1 MTHKI
6 FGTDGVRARANTPPM
21 TPDIIMKLAIAAG
34 LRFTRGNHRHMV
46 VIGKDTRLSGYMVE
60 SALTA
65 GFVSV
70 GMDVMLVGPLP
81 TPAIAM
87 LTRSLRA
94 DMGVVIS
101 ASHNHYEDN
110 GIKFFDPFGHKL
122 SDEAEAQLEQ
132 NILKQCHSTLAS
144 PSQIGRARR
153 LDDAQGR
160 YIEHVKNTFPRH
172 LRLDG
177 LKIVIDCANGA
188 AYQVAPAVLWELGA
202 EIIRIGVDPD
212 GLNINQNC
220 GATCPESL
228 KNAVLEHEADIGI
241 ALDGDADRVVMMDEK
256 GALVNGDQILSLIAT
271 YWKKT
276 NRLHSQ
282 TIVGT
287 VMSNLGM
294 EKYLATQG
302 LHLHRTPVGDRY
314 IAEYMRQ
321 NKCNVGGEQ
330 SGHTILKDYAT
341 TGDGLIAALQVLAY
355 LVEEDRPASEIMHP
369 FSPTPQIL
377 KNIRFSG
384 SNPLDQPSIVRN
396 LKNLE
401 TKFRTKGR
409 LLIRKSGTEPLIRI
423 MAEGENLSELHQI
436 IQEATQTVKQYLSER
451 EQEQVA

>member
-1 MTHKI
+1 MRKI
-6 FGTDGVRARANTPPM
+6 FGTDGVRARANTHPM

-34 LRFTRGNHRHMV
+34 LRFTRGDYRHMV

-60 SALTA
+60 SALTS

-70 GMDVMLVGPLP
+70 GMDVTLVGPLP

-101 ASHNHYEDN
+101 ASHNPYEDN
-110 GIKFFDPFGHKL
+110 GIKFFGPDGHKL
-122 SDEAEAQLEQ
+122 SDNDEAQLEQ
-132 NILKQCHSTLAS
+132 NIITQCSATLAS
-144 PSQIGRARR
+144 PNNLGRARR

-160 YIEHVKNTFPRH
+160 YIEHVKNTFPKN

-202 EIIRIGVDPD
+202 EIICIGVDPD
-212 GLNINQNC
+212 GFNINQGC
-220 GATCPESL
+220 GATVPDSMQ
-228 KNAVLEHEADIGI
+228 KAVLEHKADLGI
-241 ALDGDADRVVMMDEK
+241 ALDGDADRVIMADEK
-256 GALVNGDQILSLIAT
+256 GKLINGDQILSLIAIH
-271 YWKKT
+271 WQKT

-294 EKYLATQG
+294 ERYLTAQG
-302 LHLHRTPVGDRY
+302 LNLHRTPVGDRY

-321 NKCNVGGEQ
+321 NQCNVGGEQ

-341 TGDGLIAALQVLAY
+341 TGDGLIAALQVLAF
-355 LVEEDRPASEIMHP
+355 LVEAKKPVSEIAHP

-377 KNIRFSG
+377 HNIQFSG
-384 SNPLDQPSIVRN
+384 LNPLEHPSVIN
-396 LKNLE
+396 SLNKLTTE
-401 TKFRTKGR
+401 FKTKGR
-409 LLIRKSGTEPLIRI
+409 LLIRKSGTESLVRI
-423 MAEGENLSELHQI
+423 MAEGEDLSELHQVV
-436 IQEATQTVKQYLSER
+436 QEASQAVTQHLAET
-451 EQEQVA
+451 EQVA

>member
-34 LRFTRGNHRHMV
+34 LSFTRGNHRHMV
-46 VIGKDTRLSGYMVE
+46 VVGKDTRLSGYMVE

-70 GMDVMLVGPLP
+70 GMDVTLVGPLP

-101 ASHNHYEDN
+101 ASHNPYEDN
-110 GIKFFDPFGHKL
+110 GIKFFGPDGHKL
-122 SDEAEAQLEQ
+122 SDLEEEQLEQ
-132 NILKQCHSTLAS
+132 NIVTQCHSTLAS
-144 PSQIGRARR
+144 PNNLGRARR

-202 EIIRIGVDPD
+202 EIVRIGVDPD
-212 GLNINQNC
+212 GFNINKNC
-220 GATCPESL
+220 GATCPESMR
-228 KNAVLEHEADIGI
+228 NAVLEHRADLGI
-241 ALDGDADRVVMMDEK
+241 ALDGDADRVIMADEK
-256 GALVNGDQILSLIAT
+256 GGLINGDQILSLIAT
-271 YWKKT
+271 HWQKT
-276 NRLHSQ
+276 NRLHSK

-294 EKYLATQG
+294 ERHLTAQG
-302 LHLHRTPVGDRY
+302 LTLHRTPVGDRY
-314 IAEYMRQ
+314 VAEYMRQ
-321 NKCNVGGEQ
+321 NHCNVGGEQ

-341 TGDGLIAALQVLAY
+341 TGDGLIAALQVLAC
-355 LVEEDRPASEIMHP
+355 LVEREKPASEIAHP
-369 FSPTPQIL
+369 FSPTPQVL
-377 KNIRFSG
+377 HNIKFSG
-384 SNPLDQPSIVRN
+384 SNPLEHPSV
-396 LKNLE
+396 LKQLSKIE
-401 TKFRTKGR
+401 AEFHAKGR

-423 MAEGENLSELHQI
+423 MAEGENASELHQVI
-436 IQEATQTVKQYLSER
+436 LEASQTINQHLSER
-451 EQEQVA
+451 DQEQVA